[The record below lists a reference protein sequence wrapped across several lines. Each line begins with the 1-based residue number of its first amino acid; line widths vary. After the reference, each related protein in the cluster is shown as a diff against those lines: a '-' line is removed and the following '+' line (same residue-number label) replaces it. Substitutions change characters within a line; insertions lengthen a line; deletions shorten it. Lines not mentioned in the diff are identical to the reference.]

1 MTEQQQQ
8 PIPEDI
14 LDEFA
19 EMNKKFKH
27 YYNGDYGLISVQA
40 DDVHLTYEAFVA
52 TFAPEGIRMLDRN
65 VNVEDDESYTW
76 SKELWVTHGGT
87 RFFCLATTSDVEALI
102 ARGSEGVK

>member
-8 PIPEDI
+8 PIPEAI

-27 YYNGDYGLISVQA
+27 YYNEDYGLISVQS
-40 DDVHLTYEAFVA
+40 DDVHLTYEAFVE
-52 TFAPEGIRMLDRN
+52 TFAPEGTRMLDRN
-65 VNVEDDESYTW
+65 VNVEDDEPYAW
-76 SKELWVTHGGT
+76 SKELWVTRGGT

-102 ARGSEGVK
+102 ARGSEGVR